1 MFPLLSFMLAHICA
15 SAYRFWIC
23 ENDITTALYC
33 FPADF
38 LDLESLV
45 LSSPSGAVEKYFDN
59 LVTMIEDAAEGL

>member
-1 MFPLLSFMLAHICA
+1 MLKLVFGFVKH
-15 SAYRFWIC
+15 
-23 ENDITTALYC
+23 DKTTALSR

>member
-1 MFPLLSFMLAHICA
+1 MLQLTV
-15 SAYRFWIC
+15 SGFVKKDKK
-23 ENDITTALYC
+23 NTALYC

>member
-1 MFPLLSFMLAHICA
+1 MYIETK
-15 SAYRFWIC
+15 
-23 ENDITTALYC
+23 ENHSYELT
-33 FPADF
+33 PADF

>member
-1 MFPLLSFMLAHICA
+1 MLSTDPLLVCVS
-15 SAYRFWIC
+15 
-23 ENDITTALYC
+23 EGITYSSIMIPT
-33 FPADF
+33 DF

>member
-1 MFPLLSFMLAHICA
+1 MLSTDPLLVCVS
-15 SAYRFWIC
+15 
-23 ENDITTALYC
+23 EGITYSSIMNPT
-33 FPADF
+33 DF